1 MRAMTRRGC
10 CGRRVQTMRAC
21 AYVLQSRDGEAAAQ
35 GGDGRRKGGR
45 KTRERRDDEWRDDE
59 VGGRS
64 RFCRRRVE
72 RRVIGVW
79 LSQDPSSGRGVETEG
94 ERRWGVRVVI
104 GCGGAG
110 RMDQARGRRGS
121 SAVRYHLGSLGV
133 NAEHSCWWPAGNWRA
148 ATRAWLVTDGRCLQL
163 SAARAPG
170 DAVRHGASL
179 FGQCLLYPWRGRP
192 ENSELGHGTSW
203 KSLRMYRTLC
213 RHVPAAV

>member
-1 MRAMTRRGC
+1 MPRLRAMTRRGC

-21 AYVLQSRDGEAAAQ
+21 AYVVQSRDGEAAAQ

-94 ERRWGVRVVI
+94 GRRWGVRVVI

-133 NAEHSCWWPAGNWRA
+133 NADALVLVACREPARCDEG
-148 ATRAWLVTDGRCLQL
+148 LVSDG
-163 SAARAPG
+163 
-170 DAVRHGASL
+170 GASS
-179 FGQCLLYPWRGRP
+179 CLLPGHLEMRYATVPPSSGSACYTPGGADLRTASSDMEP
-192 ENSELGHGTSW
+192 LGS
-203 KSLRMYRTLC
+203 
-213 RHVPAAV
+213 P